1 MPYYDMRLELEGHE
15 EQDLGRRKART
26 WKKALQDEATERDL
40 TLLDASTRY
49 AKVETATGE
58 TGRLVAYTN
67 GRDDARSYY
76 GRGDDEH
83 LAKLGLSTREG
94 RRS

>member
-1 MPYYDMRLELEGHE
+1 MPYYDMRLELEGQE

-67 GRDDARSYY
+67 VTRAYY